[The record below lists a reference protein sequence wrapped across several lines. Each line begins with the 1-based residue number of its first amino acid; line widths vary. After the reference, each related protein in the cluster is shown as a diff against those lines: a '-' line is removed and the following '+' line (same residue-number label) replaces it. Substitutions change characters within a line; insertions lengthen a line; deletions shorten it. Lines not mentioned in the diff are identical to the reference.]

1 MKQPGVLF
9 SSGSKRKRLD
19 GGGKKMIFTEL
30 DSRLFDWY
38 REKRTA
44 PGAKATDDVI
54 RKEKVTFR
62 RLERQGRQISAELK
76 HSCPSSK
83 WFGRFLVR
91 HRLSLQRPK
100 RQQKIPLEEVHKKA
114 TSFYSFLR
122 QASRWAP
129 KRGSMGAFTPC
140 DVFNMDESPLSLFGD
155 QSKRSIND
163 IGTCNEVEGCLS
175 NKVSNYFSI
184 IWIVAQR

>member
-1 MKQPGVLF
+1 MVF
-9 SSGSKRKRLD
+9 
-19 GGGKKMIFTEL
+19 IEL
-30 DSRLFDWY
+30 DSQLFEWY
-38 REKRTA
+38 RVRRTA
-44 PGAKATDDVI
+44 PGDTTSDSVI
-54 RKEKVTFR
+54 RREKVTFR
-62 RLERQGRQISAELK
+62 RLERQGRKISAELN
-76 HSCPSSK
+76 HPCPSSK

-100 RQQKIPLEEVHKKA
+100 RQQKIPLEEVYQKA

-122 QASRWAP
+122 RASHLAP
-129 KRGSMGAFTPC
+129 KRGPMGAFTPR

-175 NKVSNYFSI
+175 NKVSHSLLFCS
-184 IWIVAQR
+184 VQTKTQR